1 MNISI
6 KYITLFLVLFAI
18 EVIIATYIHDNFIRP
33 YLGDTIVIVLI
44 YAFVMGF
51 FSVGHTLSSKI
62 KVAFYVLLF
71 AFIIEGLQA
80 SSFIYKI
87 GLGDQKWAQVILGTS
102 FSWWDIIA
110 YIAGFI
116 AIVCIEWIIN
126 KKKLA
131 SH

>member
-1 MNISI
+1 MKISI
-6 KYITLFLVLFAI
+6 KYIALFIVLFAI

-62 KVAFYVLLF
+62 RVAFYVLLF

-102 FSWWDIIA
+102 FSWWDMLA

-116 AIVCIEWIIN
+116 AIVSVEWLLD
-126 KKKLA
+126 KKKQTL
-131 SH
+131 H

>member
-6 KYITLFLVLFAI
+6 KYITLFIVLFAI

-51 FSVGHTLSSKI
+51 FSLGHTLSSKI

-71 AFIIEGLQA
+71 AFIIEALQA
-80 SSFIYKI
+80 SSFIYSV
-87 GLGDQKWAQVILGTS
+87 GLDDYKWARVILGTS
-102 FSWWDIIA
+102 FSWWDMLA

-116 AIVCIEWIIN
+116 AIVSVEWLLD
-126 KKKLA
+126 KKKQTL
-131 SH
+131 H

>member
-1 MNISI
+1 MKISI
-6 KYITLFLVLFAI
+6 KYIALFIVLFAI

-71 AFIIEGLQA
+71 AFINGKRDSKLID
-80 SSFIYKI
+80 SSVYN
-87 GLGDQKWAQVILGTS
+87 V
-102 FSWWDIIA
+102 
-110 YIAGFI
+110 
-116 AIVCIEWIIN
+116 VCISIIFASYFVFEPLAWI
-126 KKKLA
+126 LA
-131 SH
+131 LFYFFS

>member
-1 MNISI
+1 MKIAI
-6 KYITLFLVLFAI
+6 KYITLFLALFAI

-102 FSWWDIIA
+102 FSWWDIVA

-116 AIVCIEWIIN
+116 AIVYAEWVIN
-126 KKKLA
+126 KKKQA